1 VDYILSL
8 FDMGL
13 FHPAVIEPVRV
24 ALLELERDDGPKAL
38 LKTEFADR
46 IKEIW
51 KKVDFMILGH
61 DP

>member
-1 VDYILSL
+1 
-8 FDMGL
+8 MGL